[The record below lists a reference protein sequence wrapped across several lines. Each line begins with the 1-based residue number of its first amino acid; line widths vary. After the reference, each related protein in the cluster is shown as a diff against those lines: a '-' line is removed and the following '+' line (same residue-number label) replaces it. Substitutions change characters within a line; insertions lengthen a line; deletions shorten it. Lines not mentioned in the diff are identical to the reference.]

1 MSNFSDS
8 SAAEGA
14 DFEESLQTSLQAG
27 LSALKQKNY
36 AAAIV
41 HLVTVHETATNVPTL
56 LKAQMGLVKAYYST
70 GETDQAVALCKPLCT
85 HTNPQVKAWASQ
97 TLRDLEQR
105 SAEAFLQKP
114 THQTGTNFA
123 NADATGFVPL
133 TKTDFASPATSPDQ
147 TGFVPLSTPPN
158 KTRERIAPENT
169 TPNDITPTNI
179 SPDKTSQAISQDLS
193 NPEET
198 ELLPLEIPKKPQA
211 AIEPFLKSPVPV
223 SNQIAKQKTQ
233 AASTRSPSS
242 QIAHIP
248 LSDSNQQLIWRQ
260 AGRAQKW
267 TNLRKT
273 DISPLWALQIL
284 TLLLL
289 GWILDLL
296 VQIGQTCINGLIFF
310 FAWIPFLRP
319 IWIADAD
326 TWSIAIGLL
335 LLFAA
340 SPWLLHWLLQQIY
353 QSQSF
358 SLSDLDHYSPEAVR
372 LLKRVSHQR
381 RHPVPKLMLLPIAA
395 PLVFSYGHLP
405 RLTHIAV
412 SQGLL
417 TQLSDDEIAAIYA
430 AELAHIGHWD
440 FAVLSGLALVLQLPY
455 RLYWSVATWGHRQH
469 DRVLQ
474 SVAVLVSSIGY
485 GIYWCCR
492 FAGIWLSRVRLYYS
506 DRTATNLTGNPNGLT
521 RALLKITL
529 GTAAAIQQQGYTGPL
544 LESFDLLTPVG
555 HQSALTLGS
564 IYPHNPDPALLT
576 WDRSHRFR
584 RWLTFG
590 SSHILLGDRLSVLNT
605 YAQHW
610 RLESELDWT
619 EPVEKAGQ
627 NSQIPSLK
635 SRRLLLQ
642 TAPLVGILVGMAIGL
657 SFWLLGWITAQM
669 HSYSFDWLWYD
680 RDAIAQ
686 GCMLLGFGI
695 GLMIQI
701 NPAFRDI
708 TRSTLQVDPVLAELM
723 SNTTAMPIDS
733 TPVRLQGKLLGRRS
747 FHNRLYQ
754 DLLLQTS
761 SGLIRLHYISRGGF
775 LGNLCSQSQRPTDWI
790 KPNTT
795 VTVTGWFRRGATP
808 WIDIDTIQTQR
819 GITIRSGQP
828 IWFTIVAVTSA
839 LWGVYTIFKG

>member
-8 SAAEGA
+8 SAAGSA
-14 DFEESLQTSLQAG
+14 DFEESIQISLQAG

-36 AAAIV
+36 TEAIV
-41 HLVTVHETATNVPTL
+41 HLVTVHEMATNVPTL

-70 GETDQAVALCKPLCT
+70 GETDRAVTLCKPLRD

-97 TLRDLEQR
+97 TLTELEQR
-105 SAEAFLQKP
+105 SAAASSLQSFP
-114 THQTGTNFA
+114 QTASNA
-123 NADATGFVPL
+123 NSDATGFVAC
-133 TKTDFASPATSPDQ
+133 TKTDFSSASAPDQ
-147 TGFVPLSTPPN
+147 TGFIPLSTVPD
-158 KTRERIAPENT
+158 TAREQIAPKNVA
-169 TPNDITPTNI
+169 PNPITKTNA
-179 SPDKTSQAISQDLS
+179 SPDKISQSISQDLP

-198 ELLPLEIPKKPQA
+198 ELLPLEIPKTPQGA
-211 AIEPFLKSPVPV
+211 LDSFPDSPSLV
-223 SNQIAKQKTQ
+223 SNQPARQ
-233 AASTRSPSS
+233 AIKSTAPGQSS
-242 QIAHIP
+242 SAQVARIP
-248 LSDSNQQLIWRQ
+248 LSAPNHQLTWRQ

-267 TNLRKT
+267 TNLKKT
-273 DISPLWALQIL
+273 DSSPLWALQIL

-289 GWILDLL
+289 GWILDVL
-296 VQIGQTCINGLIFF
+296 VQVGQTCINGLIFF
-310 FAWIPFLRP
+310 FAWIPFLQP

-326 TWSIAIGLL
+326 TWPIAIGLL

-340 SPWLLHWLLQQIY
+340 SPWLLHWLLQKIY
-353 QSQSF
+353 QSQPF

-381 RHPVPKLMLLPIAA
+381 RHPVPKLVLLPIAA
-395 PLVFSYGHLP
+395 PLAFSYGYLP
-405 RLTHIAV
+405 RLAHIAV

-417 TQLSDDEIAAIYA
+417 TQLNDDEIAAIYA

-440 FAVLSGLALVLQLPY
+440 FAVLSGLVLVLQLPY
-455 RLYWSVATWGHRQH
+455 RVYWSVAAWGQQQH

-485 GIYWCCR
+485 GVYWCGR
-492 FAGIWLSRVRLYYS
+492 FAGVWLSRVRLYYS

-521 RALLKITL
+521 RALLKITI
-529 GTAAAIQQQGYTGPL
+529 GTAAAIQQQGYTEPL

-555 HQSALTLGS
+555 HRSALTLGS
-564 IYPHNPDPALLT
+564 LYPYAPDSALLT
-576 WDRSHRFR
+576 WHRSHRFR
-584 RWLTFG
+584 RWLAFG
-590 SSHILLGDRLSVLNT
+590 SSHLLLGDRLSVLNK

-619 EPVEKAGQ
+619 ESGKKGRQ
-627 NSQIPSLK
+627 NSQASSPK
-635 SRRLLLQ
+635 FRRWLLQ
-642 TAPLVGILVGMAIGL
+642 IAPLVGVLIGVAIGF

-708 TRSTLQVDPVLAELM
+708 TRSTLQIEPAFTELL
-723 SNTTAMPIDS
+723 SNPTAMPIDS
-733 TPVRLQGKLLGRRS
+733 TPVRFQGKLLGRHS

-761 SGLIRLHYISRGGF
+761 TGLIRLHYTAKGGF

-790 KPNTT
+790 KPNTP

-808 WIDIDTIQTQR
+808 WIDVDTIQTQR
-819 GITIRSGQP
+819 GITVRSGQP
-828 IWFTIVAVTSA
+828 IWLTIVAMTSA
-839 LWGVYTIFKG
+839 LWGIYTIFKG